1 MYKPC
6 VYKYSESASVLV
18 DLTNEQD
25 AYFAM
30 LLRQLNTKGLSG
42 FARLK
47 KCKLFN
53 EL

>member
-18 DLTNEQD
+18 DLTNERD
-25 AYFAM
+25 TYFAI
-30 LLRQLNTKGLSG
+30 LLCQLNSKGLSG
-42 FARLK
+42 FARLTK
-47 KCKLFN
+47 YKLFN